1 MSRIGKQ
8 PIQIPEKTKVQV
20 EGREIRVEGPK
31 GKGALTI
38 GNFVSL
44 NLEGNVLQVERENDT
59 AQARAMHGLTRSIVF
74 NLVEG
79 VSTGFSK
86 TLEINGVGYRAEV
99 KGNEVHMNLGFSHP
113 VVFPLPEAVTAAT
126 PTPTRLVLSS
136 WDKQMLGEVAAKIRG
151 LRPPEPYKGK
161 GIRYSDETIR
171 RKQGK
176 TGA

>member
-8 PIQIPEKTKVQV
+8 PVQIPEKTKVQID
-20 EGREIRVEGPK
+20 GRDLRAEGPK
-31 GKGALTI
+31 GKGALTL

-44 NLEGNVLQVERENDT
+44 NLEGNVLHVVRENDT
-59 AQARAMHGLTRSIVF
+59 AQARAMHGLTRSLVA

-79 VSTGFSK
+79 VSNGFTKS
-86 TLEINGVGYRAEV
+86 LEINGVGYRAEV
-99 KGNEVHMNLGFSHP
+99 KGQEVHMNLGFSHP
-113 VVFPLPEAVTAAT
+113 VVFPLPTGVSAT
-126 PTPTRLVLSS
+126 TPAPTRLVLTS
-136 WDKQMLGEVAAKIRG
+136 WDKQLLGETAAKVRA

>member
-8 PIQIPEKTKVQV
+8 PIQIPEKTKVQID
-20 EGREIRVEGPK
+20 GREIRVEGPK
-31 GKGALTI
+31 GKGSLTI

-44 NLEGNVLQVERENDT
+44 NLEGNVLQVLRDDDT

-79 VSTGFSK
+79 VSAGFTK

-113 VVFPLPEAVTAAT
+113 VVFPLPEAVSAT
-126 PTPTRLVLSS
+126 TPAPTRLVLTS
-136 WDKQMLGEVAAKIRG
+136 WDKQMLGETAAKIRG